1 MSNHKKKKKDMK
13 TNNEMVIVLHGIGL
27 NQYFMISTESKL
39 QKAGYEVLNL
49 GYPFRKLDLDELGLW
64 LHEELQQYEIWQT
77 AKKVHFVGHSM
88 GGLITRTYL
97 TTYKDE
103 IPAEKMGRVVM
114 LGTPNG
120 GSEVA
125 DFLHENPLY
134 QWVFGPAGQELT
146 TKAQNKDSTSLP
158 WYDLGIIAGT
168 QNWLH
173 PFNFCINEPNDGC
186 VSVSS
191 TRLKGMKDHII
202 LPVMHGLMSW
212 TGSVND
218 QALHFLQK
226 GSFAHQ

>member
-1 MSNHKKKKKDMK
+1 MNKE
-13 TNNEMVIVLHGIGL
+13 TVILLHGITRSNLDMLMLKNRLSAEGYHCL
-27 NQYFMISTESKL
+27 NMQYPSTKHPIGDLSTMVH
-39 QKAGYEVLNL
+39 KALEREDRYTGA
-49 GYPFRKLDLDELGLW
+49 D
-64 LHEELQQYEIWQT
+64 
-77 AKKVHFVGHSM
+77 KVHFVGHSM